1 MSVFT
6 MINWQLL
13 TYNGMLGPRKTPLPF
28 AYICYMIVILICKL
42 IHNCDNSAL
51 EMLVSFQTDV
61 IACTL
66 LHIIR
71 HCQSRHLNQTYYQ
84 LAASNRLFG
93 YLLEVIVILLGLLF
107 AVLAMLFLYGT

>member
-1 MSVFT
+1 
-6 MINWQLL
+6 
-13 TYNGMLGPRKTPLPF
+13 
-28 AYICYMIVILICKL
+28 MIVILICKL

-71 HCQSRHLNQTYYQ
+71 HCKSEYFNQTSYQ
-84 LAASNRLFG
+84 LAASNRLLG
-93 YLLEVIVILLGLLF
+93 DLLEVIVILLGLLF

>member
-1 MSVFT
+1 
-6 MINWQLL
+6 
-13 TYNGMLGPRKTPLPF
+13 
-28 AYICYMIVILICKL
+28 
-42 IHNCDNSAL
+42 
-51 EMLVSFQTDV
+51 MLVSFQTDV

-84 LAASNRLFG
+84 LADSNRFLG
-93 YLLEVIVILLGLLF
+93 VIAMLLGLLF